1 MTVRIQVLDGGHP
14 FLEELTQDGGV
25 PGNGPRDRRLGGAE
39 ELAQLLLDVIAPQ
52 ITQRHDH
59 RFEQSKGLL
68 TSESFGLR
76 PKGLCDHRAQG
87 DDPVLA
93 ETRSMIH
100 VTACSPG
107 IECGNPILSK
117 NRSSPIDRHAKPLFY
132 SCLLVS
138 SE

>member
-1 MTVRIQVLDGGHP
+1 MIRRPPRSTLSSSSAASDVYKRQGVLGD
-14 FLEELTQDGGV
+14 
-25 PGNGPRDRRLGGAE
+25 GPRDRRLGGAE

-76 PKGLCDHRAQG
+76 PKGLCNRRAQG
-87 DDPVLA
+87 DDLVLA

-100 VTACSPG
+100 VTACS
-107 IECGNPILSK
+107 L
-117 NRSSPIDRHAKPLFY
+117 R
-132 SCLLVS
+132 V
-138 SE
+138 